1 MDADILIPIV
11 LFLSIAG
18 IMYVFLTTRHGERMA
33 MIEKGADPSL
43 FQSKPQAKSFFL
55 KIGMLMV
62 GVSVGTVLGYM
73 FSSDEEHM
81 EIIMPAAIFLCGGL
95 ALVGTYFLERY
106 INKQDELE

>member
-1 MDADILIPIV
+1 MDAEMLIPIV
-11 LFLSIAG
+11 FFLSIAG
-18 IMYVFLTTRHGERMA
+18 VVYVFLTTRHAERMA

-62 GVSVGTVLGYM
+62 GVSIGTVLGYV
-73 FSSDEEHM
+73 FSSNEENM
-81 EIIMPAAIFLCGGL
+81 EVIMPATIFLCGGL

-106 INKQDELE
+106 INKQDELK